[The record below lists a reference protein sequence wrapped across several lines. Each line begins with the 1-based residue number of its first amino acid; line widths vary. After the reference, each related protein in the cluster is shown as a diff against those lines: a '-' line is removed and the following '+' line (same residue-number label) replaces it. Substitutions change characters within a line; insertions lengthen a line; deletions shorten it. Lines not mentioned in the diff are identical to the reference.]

1 MSQKV
6 VYVRRPITPRYDPDP
21 DPDPIGVVAIAIC
34 VIGVCLGASTVV
46 SPNLWTNLMIMLKP
60 ELKELEEER
69 LQAQKDTVNAI
80 MVMLAIVA
88 IMVLAYIW
96 WRWNMQKKEA
106 QKRIRLNTKRI
117 RMLRPR

>member
-34 VIGVCLGASTVV
+34 VIGACLAGSTIV
-46 SPNLWTNLMIMLKP
+46 SPNLWTNLMIMINPKIAD
-60 ELKELEEER
+60 LEKER
-69 LQAQKDTVNAI
+69 LEAQEKMMNTLVI
-80 MVMLAIVA
+80 LLGIVS
-88 IMVLAYIW
+88 ILVLAYIF

-106 QKRIRLNTKRI
+106 KKRRNYTR
-117 RMLRPR
+117 RTLRTLRR